1 MRNECCRG
9 CLTEPTSHIDLAWS
23 GYVDAVD
30 KLIVAVDGE
39 HDQLG
44 LNLRG
49 TVQKLDGHI
58 SIAIMH
64 AMEAGPQVEEKVSAT
79 ESPYTGWPDP
89 LARYSA
95 VRFEAFALCDLNVNI
110 KNFRQ
115 NKSID
120 KSILVIWK
128 TLRVQEFLPIIIVCA
143 A

>member
-1 MRNECCRG
+1 MDGDFIFIVSFYLKTSAQGEKIADECCRG
-9 CLTEPTSHIDLAWS
+9 CLTEPTSQLDLAWS

-64 AMEAGPQVEEKVSAT
+64 AMEAGPQVEEKVSAI
-79 ESPYTGWPDP
+79 ESLYIQGGASTH
-89 LARYSA
+89 LN
-95 VRFEAFALCDLNVNI
+95 VEAFALCDLN
-110 KNFRQ
+110 
-115 NKSID
+115 
-120 KSILVIWK
+120 
-128 TLRVQEFLPIIIVCA
+128 
-143 A
+143 